1 MFLCVRVCVCVSV
14 SGVRSGHFVCL
25 LLLHLF
31 DSTAVVQEE
40 KEEEEQDEAV
50 AGGFRF
56 SFVERFV
63 ATPRLRAVMCVC
75 VCCVCSETVSN

>member
-1 MFLCVRVCVCVSV
+1 MSVCVCVCVSV

-31 DSTAVVQEE
+31 DSTGIV
-40 KEEEEQDEAV
+40 EEEDEDEEETV
-50 AGGFRF
+50 AGGFCF

-63 ATPRLRAVMCVC
+63 ATPRLRAVGRLVMCVC